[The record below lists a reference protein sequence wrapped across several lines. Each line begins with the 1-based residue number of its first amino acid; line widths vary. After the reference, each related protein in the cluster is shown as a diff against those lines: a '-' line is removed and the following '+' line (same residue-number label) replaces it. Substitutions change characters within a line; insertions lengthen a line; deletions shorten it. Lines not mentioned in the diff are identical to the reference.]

1 METRFTLQSAR
12 LSHVMNFY
20 FSIYPN
26 QSLLTAL
33 LLSHLMIHYFFRIQW
48 LALFY
53 QSSAT
58 ALISYNIYQPL
69 PDAVKGHHPI

>member
-1 METRFTLQSAR
+1 METRLPLQSLR
-12 LSHVMNFY
+12 LSHVLNFF
-20 FSIYPN
+20 FSLYPN
-26 QSLLTAL
+26 QSHLTPW
-33 LLSHLMIHYFFRIQW
+33 LLSHLMIHNFFRIQW

-53 QSSAT
+53 QSSAI